1 MYRYT
6 VLLTPEPDGG
16 AYNVTVPALPGC
28 FTFGT
33 TVEEALAH
41 AREAIK
47 VHIEGFVVE
56 GEPIPREP
64 VAPQLTVMIAA
75 VDVEIDVSDL
85 DRVAPVAAADRRISA
100 APAIP

>member
-6 VLLTPEPDGG
+6 VLLTPESDGS

-28 FTFGT
+28 FTFGAT
-33 TVEEALAH
+33 IEEALTN

-56 GEPIPREP
+56 GEPIPEEP
-64 VAPQLTVMIAA
+64 VAPQLTVMIAS
-75 VDVEIDVSDL
+75 VDVDIDVSDL
-85 DRVAPVAAADRRISA
+85 QDASQGRPAVVA
-100 APAIP
+100 APAI